1 MLYEGRGGGR
11 VVSVLAFYSDDPS
24 LIPAELFSVK
34 LCWKR
39 TKINKKRPVL
49 THFKKIILDSFF
61 MELSQDLLNLSIEYT
76 LFMVQRIFFV
86 LLCFV
91 SNKFICDN
99 FEGRKFFS
107 ENFFGRVR

>member
-1 MLYEGRGGGR
+1 MGRRIKRIGSIGQTGKSTLELVLGRGGGQ

-49 THFKKIILDSFF
+49 TTLKRLYWILS
-61 MELSQDLLNLSIEYT
+61 LWNCPRTS
-76 LFMVQRIFFV
+76 
-86 LLCFV
+86 
-91 SNKFICDN
+91 
-99 FEGRKFFS
+99 
-107 ENFFGRVR
+107 